1 MGVQGAVSITFLI
14 ILRKSDI
21 LNSLCK
27 VIEGINTNS
36 NAVAESECAKRKRR
50 FSVKLL
56 YGCI

>member
-1 MGVQGAVSITFLI
+1 MVSITFLI

-36 NAVAESECAKRKRR
+36 NAVAESECAKRKRM